1 MKFIQLSDARKDI
14 DRLLEEVERGE
25 TLVITRGAMS
35 AKPSRRKDPAFFEKW
50 RTAMQDLRDLK
61 KGPGLASIDDLLR
74 WREEARK
81 AARGRRSAPTRW
93 M

>member
-1 MKFIQLSDARKDI
+1 MKFIQLSEARENL

-25 TLVITRGAMS
+25 TLVITRGATTP
-35 AKPSRRKDPAFFEKW
+35 ARRKDVALLDKW

-61 KGPGLASIDDLLR
+61 KGPGLASVEDLLK

-81 AARGRRSAPTRW
+81 AARGRRSAPIRW